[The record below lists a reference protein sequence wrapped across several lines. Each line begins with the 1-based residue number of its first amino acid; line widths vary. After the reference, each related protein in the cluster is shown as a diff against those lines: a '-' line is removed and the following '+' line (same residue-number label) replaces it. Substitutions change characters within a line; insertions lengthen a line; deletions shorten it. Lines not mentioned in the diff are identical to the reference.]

1 MDRLPR
7 DFADLLTPLGRR
19 VLDRGDPAL
28 ARALA
33 RERLVY
39 AEGLVDRRR
48 AAAMR
53 DLLER
58 RLAAVLVPMARAIP
72 PESIRNQ
79 TRDAVE
85 RLIKTVRVR
94 TATFE
99 NPRAAATRAA
109 ARLGLLALL
118 GSPALRRLAERL
130 SGRALDP
137 ANGAQVLRYGPGDY
151 SGPHTDH
158 TPENARAAGGYL
170 DVHLSLAGPGAG
182 QTLVWDG
189 GDGHMSRAVPV
200 GTCGGLA
207 IYRLPFWHYTTP
219 LVRGPGGRPAA
230 GAGTKPFRWVA
241 LATFF
246 YAGSNRRV
254 AER

>member
-7 DFADLLTPLGRR
+7 DFAELLTPLGRR
-19 VLDRGDPAL
+19 VLERGDAGL

-58 RLAAVLVPMARAIP
+58 RLAPLLAPLVRPIP
-72 PESIRNQ
+72 PGSIRNQ
-79 TRDAVE
+79 TRDAEE

-94 TATFE
+94 TATLE

-118 GSPALRRLAERL
+118 RSPTLRRLAERL
-130 SGRALDP
+130 AGRALDP

-158 TPENARAAGGYL
+158 TPENARAAGGYV
-170 DVHLSLAGPGAG
+170 DAHLSLAGAGAE

-189 GDGHMSRAVPV
+189 GDGHLSRAVPV

-219 LVRGPGGRPAA
+219 LVRGPGGRPAPR
-230 GAGTKPFRWVA
+230 AGTGPFRWVA
-241 LATFF
+241 LAT
-246 YAGSNRRV
+246 YLIADR
-254 AER
+254 